1 MLIGDRIKL
10 IMKAN
15 RMNAAQFA
23 ESIGVKPANLSH
35 ILSGRNKPSMDFLE
49 KVLLTFENVNASW
62 LITGEIKKEE
72 HSADEGRSTKSEDKT
87 TGDLNSIPTNQK
99 IERIVVFFEDGTFKS
114 YTSSFIDDS
123 TGD

>member
-1 MLIGDRIKL
+1 MLINERIKL

-23 ESIGVKPANLSH
+23 ETIGVKPANLSH

-62 LITGEIKKEE
+62 LITGQIKEE
-72 HSADEGRSTKSEDKT
+72 KTEAQQQSADKTPTDSAKASTFDSE
-87 TGDLNSIPTNQK
+87 
-99 IERIVVFFEDGTFKS
+99 IERIVVFYTDGSFKS
-114 YTSSFIDDS
+114 YHSIEDHS
-123 TGD
+123 TGN

>member
-1 MLIGDRIKL
+1 MLINERIKL

-49 KVLLTFENVNASW
+49 KVLTTFENVNASW
-62 LITGEIKKEE
+62 LVTGQIKEE
-72 HSADEGRSTKSEDKT
+72 KTESKEQTSSQAKESDRVEHTLESE
-87 TGDLNSIPTNQK
+87 
-99 IERIVVFFEDGTFKS
+99 IEKIVVFYTDGSFKS
-114 YTSSFIDDS
+114 YRSIEDHRASN
-123 TGD
+123 

>member
-49 KVLLTFENVNASW
+49 KVLLTFDNVNASW
-62 LITGEIKKEE
+62 LVTGEIKKEE
-72 HSADEGRSTKSEDKT
+72 TDSKNEDPKQPEENNTIRSDESKVEE
-87 TGDLNSIPTNQK
+87 
-99 IERIVVFFEDGTFKS
+99 IERIVVFFKDGTFKS
-114 YTSSFIDDS
+114 YTSFVNDS
-123 TGD
+123 ASN